1 MRKKTPAPVPAPVPL
16 RKLHIGGKTKM
27 EGWEI
32 LDALPGPCVDHVCNA
47 NDLSQFPDGT
57 FSDLYAS
64 HVVEHFDYMGELGE
78 VLKTWNRVLAPGGRL
93 YVSVPDMDIL
103 AALFLE
109 KDRLSGDERFF
120 VMRMMFGGHIDRYD
134 HHAVGLNDVFLTA
147 FLQGAGF
154 VNIKRVEGFGL
165 FQDTST
171 MVYKGVP
178 ISLNMTAEKA

>member
-1 MRKKTPAPVPAPVPL
+1 
-16 RKLHIGGKTKM
+16 
-27 EGWEI
+27 
-32 LDALPGPCVDHVCNA
+32 
-47 NDLSQFPDGT
+47 
-57 FSDLYAS
+57 
-64 HVVEHFDYMGELGE
+64 
-78 VLKTWNRVLAPGGRL
+78 
-93 YVSVPDMDIL
+93 MDIL